1 MLMLLNFKFLLVF
14 LYVFGGNVFA
24 NQDIHIR
31 INQLGYLPSDTKVA
45 VVFSK
50 NTVKEN
56 FQIINQ
62 ATGKVALE
70 IKPERLQT
78 NEWGGFLYW
87 EADFSQVTEPGAYFL
102 QGKKS
107 KTQSSVFPIGEE
119 AYTGQ
124 QESLLEFMR
133 QQRCG
138 YNPTLDMV
146 CHEKDGRTFFGP
158 MADSTYVDLSGGWH
172 DAGDQLKYLV
182 TSSYAT
188 GHMLMAYELYPDRFE
203 DKVNALGQAGAN
215 GIPDVLD
222 EAKWGLDWILKM
234 HPAPDQLFHQV
245 ADDRDHRGFKIPNK
259 DNADYGWG
267 ANSYRA
273 AYFATGKPQG
283 LMKYQ
288 SEATGVANLAGRS
301 AAALA
306 LASRIWE
313 KDLKDQEFA
322 GTCRKAA
329 ISLYQMGRKQEGYQ
343 QGNSYGAPYRYNEE
357 TWADDMEWAAAELY
371 KTTKDKNYLEQ
382 AKKYAMLSN
391 TADSWTVKDSASHY
405 QLYPFINMGHFA
417 LHGVVDGDFQKTLE
431 GYYLDGIKY
440 TLKRAQQNPFH
451 VGVPF
456 IWCSNNLLTSLA
468 TQVILYEKMSGDK
481 QFEPFLNAQRD
492 WLFGR
497 NPWGTSMFTRMPEG
511 GEYPVEV
518 HTAPYVLLGM
528 QVPGGLVDGPVYTSI
543 YNNLLGLTLLKPD
556 VFAQFQNEHVVY
568 HDDVGDYSTNEP
580 TMDGTAGSILMMT
593 HFSR

>member
-1 MLMLLNFKFLLVF
+1 MLLNFKILLVF
-14 LYVFGGNVFA
+14 LSVFGSISSFND
-24 NQDIHIR
+24 DIHFR

-50 NTVKEN
+50 NPIKEN
-56 FQIINQ
+56 FQLIDQ
-62 ATGKVALE
+62 ATGKVAME
-70 IKPERLQT
+70 IKPERLKT
-78 NEWGGFLYW
+78 DEWGGFLYW
-87 EADFSQVTEPGAYFL
+87 EADFSKVSQPGKYVL
-102 QGKKS
+102 KGKKS
-107 KTQSSVFPIGEE
+107 KSESAVLHIGEST
-119 AYTGQ
+119 YSHQ
-124 QESLLEFMR
+124 QEKLLEFMR

-146 CHEKDGRTFFGP
+146 CHAQDGRTFFGP
-158 MADSTYVDLSGGWH
+158 MTDSSYVDLSGGWH
-172 DAGDQLKYLV
+172 DAGDQLKYLI

-188 GHMLMAYELYPDRFE
+188 GHMLMAFELYPDRFE
-203 DKVNALGQAGAN
+203 DKVNALGQPGAN
-215 GIPDVLD
+215 GIADVLD

-288 SEATGVANLAGRS
+288 SEATGVANVAGRS
-301 AAALA
+301 AASLA
-306 LASRIWE
+306 LAARIWK
-313 KDLKDQEFA
+313 KDLKDPEFA
-322 GTCRKAA
+322 ETCRKAA

-343 QGNSYGAPYRYNEE
+343 EGNSYGAPYRYNEE
-357 TWADDMEWAAAELY
+357 TWADDMEWAAAELF
-371 KTTKDKNYLEQ
+371 KTTAEQPYLEQ
-382 AKKYAMLSN
+382 AKKYAVISG
-391 TADSWTVKDSASHY
+391 TADSWTVRDSAAHY
-405 QLYPFINMGHFA
+405 QLYPFINLGHFA
-417 LHGVVDGDFQKTLE
+417 LHSVVDSDFQKTLE
-431 GYYLDGIKY
+431 GYYLDGIEY
-440 TLKRAQQNPFH
+440 TLKRAQKNPFH

-468 TQVILYEKMSGDK
+468 TQVILYEKMSGDT
-481 QFEPFLNAQRD
+481 QFEPFLAAQRD

-511 GEYPVEV
+511 GEYPIEV
-518 HTAPYVLLGM
+518 HTAPFVLLGM

-543 YNNLLGLTLLKPD
+543 YNSLLGLTLLKPD

-593 HFSR
+593 HFSRIR

>member
-1 MLMLLNFKFLLVF
+1 MLLNFKTLSVF
-14 LYVFGGNVFA
+14 LILLNNLFSNEET
-24 NQDIHIR
+24 HIR

-56 FQIINQ
+56 FQLINQ

-107 KTQSSVFPIGEE
+107 KSQSSVFPIGEE

-146 CHEKDGRTFFGP
+146 CHAKDGRTFFGP
-158 MADSTYVDLSGGWH
+158 KADSTYVDLSGGWH
-172 DAGDQLKYLV
+172 DAGDQLKYLI

-188 GHMLMAYELYPDRFE
+188 AHMLMAYELYPDRFE
-203 DKVNALGQAGAN
+203 DKVNALGQSGPN
-215 GIPDVLD
+215 GIADVLD

-313 KDLKDQEFA
+313 KDLKDPEFA

-382 AKKYAMLSN
+382 AKKYAVLSN
-391 TADSWTVKDSASHY
+391 TSDSWTVKDSASHY

-417 LHGVVDGDFQKTLE
+417 LHGVVDADFKKTLE
-431 GYYLDGIKY
+431 GYYFDGIKY

-497 NPWGTSMFTRMPEG
+497 NPWGTSMFTKMPER

-518 HTAPYVLLGM
+518 HTAPFVLLGM

-543 YNNLLGLTLLKPD
+543 YNNLLGLRLLKPD

-593 HFSR
+593 HFSKGK